1 MADIV
6 LDMNA
11 LRLLLDE
18 KYVDGVIEKG
28 DHVFVSKIWKRVY
41 RSIKELSL
49 GFTTISTHIKKL
61 KRRKRLHEVS
71 GKSNLPTVI
80 ERELRRKGASGD
92 DFEIAKI
99 AYDRRS
105 VQNNVFLVSDDYHFS
120 QLKLIF
126 EQDGIILET
135 QDDELNRVKYN

>member
-28 DHVFVSKIWKRVY
+28 DHVFLSKIWKRVY
-41 RSIKELSL
+41 RSTKELSV
-49 GFTTISTHIKKL
+49 GFTTISTHIKKH
-61 KRRKRLHEVS
+61 KRRKRLHEVL
-71 GKSNLPTVI
+71 GKSNLPTVS
-80 ERELRRKGASGD
+80 ERELRRKGASDD
-92 DFEIAKI
+92 DFEFAKI
-99 AYDRRS
+99 AYDRCC
-105 VQNNVFLVSDDYHFS
+105 VQSNVFLVSDDYHLS
-120 QLKLIF
+120 QLRLIF

>member
-28 DHVFVSKIWKRVY
+28 DHVFLSKIWKRVY
-41 RSIKELSL
+41 RSITELRLS
-49 GFTTISTHIKKL
+49 FTIFYTHIKKL
-61 KRRKRLHEVS
+61 RKTKRLHEVL

-80 ERELRRKGASGD
+80 ERELKDEKANED
-92 DFEIAKI
+92 DFEIARI
-99 AYDRRS
+99 AYDRRKT
-105 VQNNVFLVSDDYHFS
+105 QNDIFLVSNDSHFL
-120 QLKLIF
+120 QLKLTF
-126 EQDGIILET
+126 KQDGILWKPEM
-135 QDDELNRVKYN
+135 KS